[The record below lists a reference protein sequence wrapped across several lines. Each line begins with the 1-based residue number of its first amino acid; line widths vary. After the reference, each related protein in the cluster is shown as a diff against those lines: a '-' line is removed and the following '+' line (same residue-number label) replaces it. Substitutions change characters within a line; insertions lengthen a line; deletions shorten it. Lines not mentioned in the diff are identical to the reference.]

1 MSFEFRLPNI
11 TAPTAEGQ
19 VAQISSYFVQLIEQL
34 NFALNSI
41 DSMASKGGDTSNQ
54 SGGTSSGNAETNA
67 QNTFSEIKS
76 LIIKSADIVN
86 AYYEEFKKRFDGL
99 YVAESE
105 FGTFEEKT
113 KQDIIANSTSI
124 ESLYGNIQK
133 ITDEI
138 GNIKTELD
146 VTAYI
151 KSGEID
157 ENPDGTPVFGI
168 EIGQTNEVNGEKV
181 FDKFARFTADRLSFY
196 DQNGHEVAY
205 ISDRK
210 LYISNV
216 EVTASYKIGGLIDSV
231 LADLSVVT
239 KYVG

>member
-11 TAPTAEGQ
+11 NATTSEGQ
-19 VAQISSYFVQLIEQL
+19 IAQIRSSFIQLIEQL
-34 NFALNSI
+34 NFALNTI
-41 DSMASKGGDTSNQ
+41 DSPVARGETSSLN
-54 SGGTSSGNAETNA
+54 GVASSGNAETNA

-99 YVAESE
+99 YVSESD
-105 FGTFEEKT
+105 FGTFEEQT
-113 KQDIIANSTSI
+113 RQDIIANSTSI

-210 LYISNV
+210 LYISNI

>member
-54 SGGTSSGNAETNA
+54 RGGTSSGNVETNA